1 MLSTKYDIHHE
12 VERRRSIAA
21 QHILGIPPTRHTD
34 SGRNEGRSN
43 VGGGDGRSLGPI
55 HFAFR
60 AKHGYVPLPFF
71 HRKWREAHGRGEVVP
86 SAATATSFF
95 YAGVTSSK

>member
-1 MLSTKYDIHHE
+1 MQRNIFWASRPRGTRTP
-12 VERRRSIAA
+12 VAMRGGATSAVATGAA
-21 QHILGIPPTRHTD
+21 
-34 SGRNEGRSN
+34 E
-43 VGGGDGRSLGPI
+43 GPI

-60 AKHGYVPLPFF
+60 AKHGSVPLPFF
-71 HRKWREAHGRGEVVP
+71 HRKWREAQGRCEVVP

>member
-1 MLSTKYDIHHE
+1 MQRNIFWAS
-12 VERRRSIAA
+12 RPR
-21 QHILGIPPTRHTD
+21 GTRTLVAM
-34 SGRNEGRSN
+34 R
-43 VGGGDGRSLGPI
+43 GGATSAVATGTAEGPI

-60 AKHGYVPLPFF
+60 AKHGSVPLPFF

-86 SAATATSFF
+86 SAAATATSFF